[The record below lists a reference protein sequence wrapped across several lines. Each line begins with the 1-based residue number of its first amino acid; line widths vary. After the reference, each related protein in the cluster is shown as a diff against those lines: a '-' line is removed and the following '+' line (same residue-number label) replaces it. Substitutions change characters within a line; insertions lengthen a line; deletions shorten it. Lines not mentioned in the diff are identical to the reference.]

1 MKKYLFLSIMSVFLF
16 SCNKV
21 TEMNIIGEWKV
32 VSYVENGVTYPETT
46 TTIYHFKENG
56 VLEVT
61 VDGGS
66 PTTSSYSVD
75 EENQTITVNS
85 SLWTVIEKKG
95 ESLKIQYT
103 VGAYTI
109 QLNMEK
115 Q

>member
-1 MKKYLFLSIMSVFLF
+1 MKKYLFLSLLSVFLL

-32 VSYVENGVTYPETT
+32 ISYVEDGVTYPETT
-46 TTIYHFKENG
+46 TTIYHFKSDG

-75 EENQTITVNS
+75 ESNQTITVNS
-85 SLWTVIEKKG
+85 AVWTVIEKKG
-95 ESLKIQYT
+95 ISLKIQYT
-103 VGAYTI
+103 VGNYTI